1 MARRQYVSFLGER
14 HRDIAFSERGP
25 DPTRWVLLTMAVTA
39 VAISVWWFGFRDVD
53 RVVATERVLNDT
65 TVPTLLTPTAIESS
79 GAEPADVRL
88 DCPTLVEEWT
98 MFQGGVERTSCLST
112 LQITDPEIIWS
123 AEIGLS
129 GWRNNPVVEDGAVF
143 VGSAGVVQFTGD
155 RRDGIYSLDLRTGT
169 QRWLY
174 TTELDVNSVAVSNG
188 TVVGVGDEGRV
199 WALSA
204 RDGTLLWTDDLGV
217 GVLGDP
223 LFLKDENGE
232 DVVVVGDLN
241 GVITAYNVQD
251 EGARRW
257 GAAAPRLNGAIRGGV
272 SSDGEHI
279 YAASEFGDVIALNL
293 SGQTVWR
300 IENLEERPG
309 AGRAGVST
317 APTVAGSMLILGIV
331 RDGLTSDPALRALD
345 LETGEEIWAS
355 EDIASLKPNQWS
367 NMRSSPA
374 IAGDYVVFGA
384 GYGNELVVVDRLQGD
399 TLWSVEIGA
408 DCFPHWPSPV
418 INNGTD
424 AEGNDVSI
432 AYLARHDG
440 GLYAVNL
447 QTREEVWRVY
457 LGDDAG
463 NGAFPLEHAESGF
476 CNWGPENGA
485 SILGSPAVAPNG
497 MIVVGTLG
505 GHIMAVG
512 DSGWDI

>member
-1 MARRQYVSFLGER
+1 MTVVA
-14 HRDIAFSERGP
+14 I
-25 DPTRWVLLTMAVTA
+25 
-39 VAISVWWFGFRDVD
+39 AISVWWFGFRDVD

-65 TVPTLLTPTAIESS
+65 TVPTLLTPSAIESS
-79 GAEPADVRL
+79 GAEPADVLL

-98 MFQGGVERTSCLST
+98 MFQGGVERTGCLST
-112 LQITDPEIIWS
+112 LQITDPEIIWTT
-123 AEIGLS
+123 EIGLS

-155 RRDGIYSLDLRTGT
+155 RRDGIYSLDLRTGA

-188 TVVGVGDEGRV
+188 TVVAVGDEGRV

-204 RDGTLLWTDDLGV
+204 RDGTLLWTDDLEV

-223 LFLKDENGE
+223 LFLD
-232 DVVVVGDLN
+232 DVVIIGDLN
-241 GVITAYNVQD
+241 GVITAYDVRS
-251 EGARRW
+251 GAGVWASR
-257 GAAAPRLNGAIRGGV
+257 PRLAGAIRGGV

-279 YAASEFGDVIALNL
+279 FAASELGDVIALNL

-300 IENLEERPG
+300 IELEVRPG

-317 APTVAGSMLILGIV
+317 APTIAGSMLILGIV

-345 LETGEEIWAS
+345 KETGEELWSS

-367 NMRSSPA
+367 NMRASPA

-399 TLWSVEIGA
+399 TLWSFEIGA
-408 DCFPHWPSPV
+408 HCFPHWPSPV
-418 INNGTD
+418 INNGLD
-424 AEGNDVSI
+424 EAGNVTSI

-440 GLYAVNL
+440 GLYGVNL
-447 QTREEVWRVY
+447 QTREEAWSIY
-457 LGDDAG
+457 LGDADG
-463 NGAFPLEHAESGF
+463 NGEFPLEHTESGF
-476 CNWGPENGA
+476 CNWGPEIGA
-485 SILGSPAVAPNG
+485 SILGSPAVASNG
-497 MIVVGTLG
+497 VIVVGTLEG
-505 GHIMAVG
+505 YVMAVG
-512 DSGWDI
+512 DSNWDI

>member
-14 HRDIAFSERGP
+14 HRDIAFTDRGP
-25 DPTRWVLLTMAVTA
+25 DPTRWVLLFMAVIA
-39 VAISVWWFGFRDVD
+39 AAISVWWFGFRDVD
-53 RVVATERVLNDT
+53 RVIATERVLNDT
-65 TVPTLLTPTAIESS
+65 TVPTLLNPTAIESS

-98 MFQGGVERTSCLST
+98 MFQGGIERAGCLST
-112 LQITDPEIIWS
+112 LQITDPEIIWT
-123 AEIGLS
+123 AEIGLN
-129 GWRNNPVVEDGAVF
+129 GWRNNPVVEDGSVF

-155 RRDGIYSLDLRTGT
+155 RRDGIYSLDLRTGA

-223 LFLKDENGE
+223 LFLKNTDGE
-232 DVVVVGDLN
+232 DVVIVGDLN
-241 GVITAYNVQD
+241 GVITAYNVRD
-251 EGARRW
+251 GAKVW
-257 GAAAPRLNGAIRGGV
+257 GTAAPRLNGPIRGGA

-279 YAASEFGDVIALNL
+279 FAASEFGDVIALNL

-300 IENLEERPG
+300 IEQLEIRPG

-317 APTVAGSMLILGIV
+317 APTIAGELLILGIV
-331 RDGLTSDPALRALD
+331 RDGLTSDPALRALNK
-345 LETGEEIWAS
+345 ETGEEVWAS
-355 EDIASLKPNQWS
+355 EDIASLKAGQWS
-367 NMRSSPA
+367 NLRSSPA

-399 TLWSVEIGA
+399 TLWSSEVGA
-408 DCFPHWPSPV
+408 YCYPQWPSPV
-418 INNGTD
+418 INNGID
-424 AEGNDVSI
+424 GDGNALSL

-447 QTREEVWRVY
+447 QTREESWKIY
-457 LGDDAG
+457 LGDHEG
-463 NGAFPLEHAESGF
+463 NGDFPLEHAESGF
-476 CNWGPENGA
+476 CNWGPESGA
-485 SILGSPAVAPNG
+485 SILGSPAVASNG
-497 MIVVGTLG
+497 MIVVGTLQ

-512 DSGWDI
+512 DSDWDI

>member
-14 HRDIAFSERGP
+14 YRDIALSDRGP
-25 DPTRWVLLTMAVTA
+25 DPTRWVLLTMVVIA

-98 MFQGGVERTSCLST
+98 MFQGGVERTGCLST
-112 LQITDPEIIWS
+112 LQIADPEIMW
-123 AEIGLS
+123 ATEIGLS

-143 VGSAGVVQFTGD
+143 VGSAGVVQFVGD
-155 RRDGIYSLDLRTGT
+155 RRDGIYSLDLRTGA

-204 RDGTLLWTDDLGV
+204 RDGTLLWTDDLEV

-223 LFLKDENGE
+223 LFLG

-241 GVITAYNVQD
+241 GVITAYDVRS
-251 EGARRW
+251 GVKVW
-257 GAAAPRLNGAIRGGV
+257 GEAAPRLNGAIRGGA

-300 IENLEERPG
+300 IEQLEERPG
-309 AGRAGVST
+309 AGTAGVYP
-317 APTVAGSMLILGIV
+317 APTIAGSMLILGIV
-331 RDGLTSDPALRALD
+331 RDGLTADPALRALD
-345 LETGEEIWAS
+345 KETGEELWLS
-355 EDIASLKPNQWS
+355 EDKAGLKASQWS

-399 TLWSVEIGA
+399 TLWSIEIGA
-408 DCFPHWPSPV
+408 YCFPQWPSPV
-418 INNGTD
+418 INNGID
-424 AEGNDVSI
+424 GDGNALSV

-457 LGDDAG
+457 LGDAEG
-463 NGAFPLEHAESGF
+463 TGAFPLEHAESGF
-476 CNWGPENGA
+476 CNWGPESGA
-485 SILGSPAVAPNG
+485 SILGSPAVASNG
-497 MIVVGTLG
+497 MIVVGTLQG
-505 GHIMAVG
+505 YVMGIG
-512 DSGWDI
+512 DSDWDI